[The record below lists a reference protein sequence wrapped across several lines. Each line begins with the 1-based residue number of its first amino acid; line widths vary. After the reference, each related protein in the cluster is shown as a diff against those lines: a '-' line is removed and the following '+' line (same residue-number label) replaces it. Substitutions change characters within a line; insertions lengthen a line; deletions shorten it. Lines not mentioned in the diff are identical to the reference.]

1 MSSPRKPPLKN
12 SKDSKEPPAER
23 FLRALSGD
31 LSESPAAS
39 PAKSSGPAAPTP
51 RWCAQAVRAAAHH
64 DPPRKG
70 VREPFSVRVDLGDGG
85 GVVEQAFDPLFSD
98 SSLVTVR
105 YPVPL
110 ELPAEP
116 SQGVLRV
123 VDDCPG
129 LLVGDVLRA
138 CSTFQLKPGTAFGL
152 FASAVPARCL
162 FLADG
167 KTPDE
172 VIKALTENTV
182 ERTSEVTMIFE
193 RPKQ

>member
-1 MSSPRKPPLKN
+1 MECLFHWLRGLFAPR
-12 SKDSKEPPAER
+12 AH
-23 FLRALSGD
+23 A
-31 LSESPAAS
+31 AAS
-39 PAKSSGPAAPTP
+39 LAPLEPLRVRRAARPSLVLALRGRRERAPRGPAA
-51 RWCAQAVRAAAHH
+51 
-64 DPPRKG
+64 
-70 VREPFSVRVDLGDGG
+70 
-85 GVVEQAFDPLFSD
+85 
-98 SSLVTVR
+98 
-105 YPVPL
+105 
-110 ELPAEP
+110 
-116 SQGVLRV
+116 RV

>member
-1 MSSPRKPPLKN
+1 M
-12 SKDSKEPPAER
+12 
-23 FLRALSGD
+23 
-31 LSESPAAS
+31 
-39 PAKSSGPAAPTP
+39 
-51 RWCAQAVRAAAHH
+51 RAAAHH

-70 VREPFSVRVDLGDGG
+70 VREPFSVRVDLGEGG

-138 CSTFQLKPGTAFGL
+138 CSTFQLRVDTRAALFFPVGLGAKPAK
-152 FASAVPARCL
+152 CL

>member
-1 MSSPRKPPLKN
+1 MGLWSISYALALLATPRVPLAR
-12 SKDSKEPPAER
+12 P
-23 FLRALSGD
+23 G
-31 LSESPAAS
+31 
-39 PAKSSGPAAPTP
+39 APTP

-70 VREPFSVRVDLGDGG
+70 VREPFSVRVDLGEGG